1 MDIQKIKKKIVKN
14 LKEDIPGLSEDIEK
28 FSLDPLIS
36 KKNLVYNLS
45 FYRKP
50 RNFPKELIIKIFQTK
65 NAEIEYKTY
74 KRLENQNLDI
84 PQVYL
89 YKKPYLLLEKINGIN
104 LCDFIN
110 DNLVSV
116 TKLKELD
123 SDIRDNIIKSI
134 EMLANWFAQL
144 HIKNKLS
151 RKKGLEIIVLNK
163 GDPRLKD
170 FIIDFSKDR
179 IYGLDFEDSYEANHI
194 DDLAWIC
201 TALLDTNPGIFEMV
215 DPKHKIELINIF
227 LKKYYSITSFNF
239 DYPYFAAHLID
250 DLNIVMKR
258 RSIKISPIKKT
269 NFIEE
274 IEKEL

>member
-1 MDIQKIKKKIVKN
+1 MDIQKVKKKIAKN
-14 LKEDIPGLSEDIEK
+14 LKDDIPGLSEDIEK
-28 FSLDPLIS
+28 FSLEPLVS
-36 KKNLVYNLS
+36 KKNLVYNLT

-50 RNFPKELIIKIFQTK
+50 RNFPKELIIKVFQTK
-65 NAEIEYKTY
+65 NADKEFRMYQKLD
-74 KRLENQNLDI
+74 KQKLDI

-110 DNLVSV
+110 DNLVR
-116 TKLKELD
+116 TNKLKELD
-123 SDIRDNIIKSI
+123 SEVRDKVTISI

-144 HIKNKLS
+144 HIKNKVS
-151 RKKGLEIIVLNK
+151 KKKGLDVIVLNK
-163 GDPRLKD
+163 GDARLRD
-170 FIIDFSKDR
+170 FIIDFSNNK
-179 IYGLDFEDSYEANHI
+179 IYGVDFEDSYEANHI

-201 TALLDTNPGIFEMV
+201 TSLLDTNPGIFEML

-239 DYPYFAAHLID
+239 DYPYFAEHLID
-250 DLNIVMKR
+250 DLNNVMKR

-269 NFIEE
+269 SFIEE
-274 IEKEL
+274 IKKEL